1 MNSGNSEYDRA
12 QAAQLGRI
20 EARLDALSDDIH
32 DVDAKFDDYTH
43 LFQFT
48 PVQKIVY
55 GMAGAILLSVLASL
69 MGLIL
74 VSTGSL

>member
-1 MNSGNSEYDRA
+1 MSDANHDRE

-20 EARLDALSDDIH
+20 EARLDSLGEDIH
-32 DVDAKFDDYTH
+32 DVDEKFDDYTH

-74 VSTGSL
+74 VSTGSI

>member
-1 MNSGNSEYDRA
+1 MSIDPDQGRA

-20 EARLDALSDDIH
+20 EARLDSLSEDIH
-32 DVDAKFDDYTH
+32 AVDSKFDDYTH